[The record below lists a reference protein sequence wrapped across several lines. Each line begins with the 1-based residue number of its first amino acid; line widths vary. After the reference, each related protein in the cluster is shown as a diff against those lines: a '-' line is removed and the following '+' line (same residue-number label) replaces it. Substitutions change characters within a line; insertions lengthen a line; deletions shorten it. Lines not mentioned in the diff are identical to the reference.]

1 MGGDEGW
8 GGWGKKVA
16 NELKLGFCGNINF
29 NAETLYVGDSP
40 RLARDLAVLER
51 DYEEVG
57 AESAA
62 GEEDI
67 DEEY

>member
-1 MGGDEGW
+1 M
-8 GGWGKKVA
+8 
-16 NELKLGFCGNINF
+16 LGFCGNINF

>member
-1 MGGDEGW
+1 
-8 GGWGKKVA
+8 
-16 NELKLGFCGNINF
+16 
-29 NAETLYVGDSP
+29 LYVGDSP